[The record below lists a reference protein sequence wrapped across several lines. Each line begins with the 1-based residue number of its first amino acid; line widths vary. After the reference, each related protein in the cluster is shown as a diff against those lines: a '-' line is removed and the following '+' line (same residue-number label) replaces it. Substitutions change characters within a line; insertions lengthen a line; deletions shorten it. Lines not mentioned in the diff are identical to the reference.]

1 LPGIFTDRNKL
12 SPRYLPPSLPH
23 REGQIHSLESV
34 FNDSLDK
41 ITETY
46 LRTVQV
52 VGGVGVGKTSTVLRF
67 AAIFQERAKAKN
79 IDLTHTYINLKLQNS
94 GRVVLYRH
102 LLEQSAPE
110 IRATSLSADEM
121 LFQLVKYLTSQQ
133 KYLLLTLDEIE
144 YYVRHTKE
152 RIVYDLTRINELAP
166 QKPCGIIGLIFISR
180 DKSYHTLLD
189 QSELSSLGQTTI
201 EFQPYT
207 AKQIRDILEERVSEA
222 FRRGAVSDDVI
233 EYISDIAARPPV
245 NSDIR
250 YALDLLLQSGN
261 YAHETGSIRVLSE
274 HVRRIHGEVYHRV
287 SSEELL
293 DLPDDEKM
301 VLLGLAR
308 ALRNRKTPYVPF
320 GEVQECSDL
329 VAEEYGTRIRG
340 VDRILQ
346 DLADRGIAQVKSLT
360 QIGIADVPV
369 NQLAEYLKLLTERVK
384 TDVKDNE

>member
-1 LPGIFTDRNKL
+1 M
-12 SPRYLPPSLPH
+12 LPH
-23 REGQIHSLESV
+23 REGQIRSLEST
-34 FNDSLDK
+34 FNDSLDR
-41 ITETY
+41 IAETY
-46 LRTVQV
+46 LRTVQII
-52 VGGVGVGKTSTVLRF
+52 GGVGVGKTSTVLRF
-67 AAIFQERAKAKN
+67 ASVFREKARAKK

-121 LFQLVKYLTSQQ
+121 LYQLVKYLTSQE

-144 YYVRHTKE
+144 YYIRHTKE

-166 QKPCGIIGLIFISR
+166 QKPCGVIGLIFISR
-180 DKSYHTLLD
+180 DKSYQTLLD
-189 QSELSSLGQTTI
+189 QSELSSLGRTTI

-207 AKQIRDILEERVSEA
+207 AQQIRDILEERVSEA
-222 FRRGAVSDDVI
+222 FHRGAVSDDVL
-233 EYISDIAARPPV
+233 EYISDIASQPPV

-261 YAHETGSIRVLSE
+261 YADEKGSERILPE
-274 HVRRIHGEVYHRV
+274 HVRRIHGEFYHQL
-287 SSEELL
+287 SSEDILE
-293 DLPDDEKM
+293 LPDDEKM

-308 ALRNRKTPYVPF
+308 ALRNRKTSYVPF
-320 GEVQECSDL
+320 NEVQECSDL
-329 VAEEYGTRIRG
+329 VAEENGLRIRG

-346 DLADRGIAQVKSLT
+346 DLADRGIAQIKSLT

-369 NQLAEYLKLLTERVK
+369 DQLADYLKLLAERVK
-384 TDVKDNE
+384 TDVKNNE

>member
-1 LPGIFTDRNKL
+1 LPSIFTDKNKL
-12 SPRYLPPSLPH
+12 SPRYLPSSLPH
-23 REGQIHSLESV
+23 REEQIRSLENI

-41 ITETY
+41 IAETY

-67 AAIFQERAKAKN
+67 AAVFQEKARAKN
-79 IDLTHTYINLKLQNS
+79 IDLINAYINLKLQNS

-110 IRATSLSADEM
+110 IRATSLSAEEM
-121 LFQLVKYLTSQQ
+121 LFQLVKYLISQQ

-166 QKPCGIIGLIFISR
+166 QKPCGVIGLIFISR
-180 DKSYHTLLD
+180 DKSYHALLD
-189 QSELSSLGQTTI
+189 QSELSSLGRTTV
-201 EFQPYT
+201 ELRPYT
-207 AKQIRDILEERVSEA
+207 ATQIKDILEERVSEA
-222 FRRGAVSDDVI
+222 FRRGAVSDDVL
-233 EYISDIAARPPV
+233 EYISDIASQPPV

-250 YALDLLLQSGN
+250 YALDLLLQAGN
-261 YAHETGSIRVLSE
+261 YAHEKGSDRILPE
-274 HVRRIHGEVYHRV
+274 HVRRIHGEIYHQL
-287 SSEELL
+287 SSEDLL
-293 DLPDDEKM
+293 ELPDDEKM

-320 GEVQECSDL
+320 NEVQECSDL
-329 VAEEYGTRIRG
+329 VAEEHGTRIRG

-384 TDVKDNE
+384 TDVKDN

>member
-1 LPGIFTDRNKL
+1 M
-12 SPRYLPPSLPH
+12 SPRYLPLLLPH
-23 REGQIHSLESV
+23 REGQIHSLESI
-34 FNDSLDK
+34 FNDSLDR
-41 ITETY
+41 IAETY

-52 VGGVGVGKTSTVLRF
+52 IGGVGVGKTSTVLRF
-67 AAIFQERAKAKN
+67 ASIFQEKAQAKK
-79 IDLTHTYINLKLQNS
+79 IDLIHTYVNLKLQNS

-121 LFQLVKYLTSQQ
+121 LYQLVKYLTSQE

-144 YYVRHTKE
+144 YYIRHTKE

-166 QKPCGIIGLIFISR
+166 QKPCGVIGLIFISR
-180 DKSYHTLLD
+180 DKSYYTLLD
-189 QSELSSLGQTTI
+189 QSELSSLGRTTI

-222 FRRGAVSDDVI
+222 FHRGAVSDDVI
-233 EYISDIAARPPV
+233 EYISDIASRPPV

-261 YAHETGSIRVLSE
+261 YADEKGSERILPE
-274 HVRRIHGEVYHRV
+274 HVRRIHGEFYHQL
-287 SSEELL
+287 SSEDILEL
-293 DLPDDEKM
+293 PNDEKM

-308 ALRNRKTPYVPF
+308 ALRNRKTSYIPF
-320 GEVQECSDL
+320 NEVQECSDL
-329 VAEEYGTRIRG
+329 VAEEHGIRIRG

-346 DLADRGIAQVKSLT
+346 DLADRGIAQIKSLT

-369 NQLAEYLKLLTERVK
+369 DQLADYLRLLTERVK
-384 TDVKDNE
+384 TDVKNNE